1 MIGGMKMKETK
12 KKLATSVLNIMY
24 ILLDRDIDLSSLE
37 EAEIYAEHI
46 LCSTE
51 NVMTLLKW
59 LDINELEPQIR
70 KQLCDDISLC
80 VEFEKS
86 GLNQKATISDIRA
99 FYKDDVEISVESA
112 MRRYLGIDCFSSV

>member
-1 MIGGMKMKETK
+1 MKETK